1 MGIEMLPGSLIEAQ
15 AALEMDRVI
24 AGTMGSHIM
33 EGLTSIANLETDL
46 FRLAVHPWEI
56 DRYLASY

>member
-1 MGIEMLPGSLIEAQ
+1 
-15 AALEMDRVI
+15 
-24 AGTMGSHIM
+24 MGSHVM
-33 EGLTSIANLETDL
+33 EGLTNIATLETDM